1 MAFEP
6 FPSEAVE
13 AFNDPGIFYVHENGK
28 LRSPPGLDGSSRYSH
43 GDLDS
48 MLPQISPFVLVES
61 YAVGQTCFSPRS
73 LFEQTVNFVA
83 RRLER
88 VESLVGFPDIVGK
101 QLFQAAEEQAIFL
114 SKHHRLQGLKLF
126 VEAYGCEVLSSM
138 TMEGSHLMLEE
149 YLEEVMVFSHLT
161 EMELAGCGLGEE
173 HEIWPHLG
181 NMPSLQRLGLSR
193 NGMSDHVMQKMTT
206 PLRLMNNGP
215 RELRVLDL
223 SGNPAITER
232 IIRYLRV
239 FTNLRA
245 LDVTGCCFSKHG
257 IRELNR
263 DMGLSQLDDAEAK
276 VQGVDVFSHPVENVG
291 WASGIIQSWIKE
303 KSTRI
308 RQGFRLPQRN
318 PRTSKFYSSTGNQ
331 LGFLDVAPKAV
342 ISAVSFPAIRLY
354 RDEDSERRRASSY
367 MDDSPISSVDS
378 ALTPTLLSHGRG
390 KPAKESGTVTSRVS
404 QRMTSDSMPRLSR
417 HFRGHSPMVGTTPSE
432 DNSQRSLDLEA
443 DGWKSQMLQR
453 KGSKV
458 KLRKKRKRQGS
469 TCEETDNRPPLG
481 PEDQDLLQGYLDA
494 RVRDKQFNREHG
506 RAGSKLIRAMD
517 MDEW

>member
-1 MAFEP
+1 MTFEP

-13 AFNDPGIFYVHENGK
+13 AFNDPGFFYVHENGK

-61 YAVGQTCFSPRS
+61 YVVGQTCFSPRS
-73 LFEQTVNFVA
+73 LFEQTINFVA

-101 QLFQAAEEQAIFL
+101 QLFRAAEEQGIFL
-114 SKHHRLQGLKLF
+114 SKRHRLQGLRLF

-161 EMELAGCGLGEE
+161 EMELGGCGLGEE

-181 NMPSLQRLGLSR
+181 SMPSLRRLGLSR
-193 NGMSDHVMQKMTT
+193 NGISDHVMQKMTT

-239 FTNLRA
+239 FTSLHV
-245 LDVTGCCFSKHG
+245 LDVTGCCFSRHG
-257 IRELNR
+257 IRELNCE
-263 DMGLSQLDDAEAK
+263 MGLSQLDDAEAK
-276 VQGVDVFSHPVENVG
+276 VRGVEVFSRPVENVG

-303 KSTRI
+303 KSERI
-308 RQGFRLPQRN
+308 KQGFRLPQRN
-318 PRTSKFYSSTGNQ
+318 PRTNSSTGNQ
-331 LGFLDVAPKAV
+331 LKFLDVAPKAV

-367 MDDSPISSVDS
+367 IDDSSISSVDS
-378 ALTPTLLSHGRG
+378 ALTPTLLYNGRG
-390 KPAKESGTVTSRVS
+390 KLAKESGAVASGVS
-404 QRMTSDSMPRLSR
+404 QRMTSDCHSMPRLSR

-432 DNSQRSLDLEA
+432 DNSQSSLDLEG

-469 TCEETDNRPPLG
+469 TREETDNRPPLG

-494 RVRDKQFNREHG
+494 RVRDKQSNRDHR